1 MPGIE
6 NNLYPPIFKKAYVPA
21 FNIGVGCRVYFSI
34 SIYNSLQEIHQSLV
48 QVTVQNQK
56 TNQSVLSRLNYPSG
70 IMIKPLRID
79 SSKSGNEKYY
89 IEISSADIEGGFNY
103 NEYYKVQ
110 IRFTQNEVKLPQIG
124 TDNIQ
129 KLDSWLN

>member
-21 FNIGVGCRVYFSI
+21 FNIGACCRIYFSI
-34 SIYNSLQEIHQSLV
+34 SIYNSLQEIHPSLV

-56 TNQSVLSRLNYPSG
+56 TNQSVLSYLNYPSG
-70 IMIKPLRID
+70 IMIKSLETD
-79 SSKSGNEKYY
+79 SSKNGSEKYY

-110 IRFTQNEVKLPQIG
+110 IRFTQSEGVNPP
-124 TDNIQ
+124 
-129 KLDSWLN
+129 

>member
-6 NNLYPPIFKKAYVPA
+6 NNLYPPIFKKSYVPA
-21 FNIGVGCRVYFSI
+21 FNIGVGCNVYFSI
-34 SIYNSLQEIHQSLV
+34 SIYNSLQEIHQDLV

-70 IMIKPLRID
+70 IMIKPLGID

-110 IRFTQNEVKLPQIG
+110 IRFTQSKGVNPP
-124 TDNIQ
+124 
-129 KLDSWLN
+129 